1 MRVRHKSASPQITS
15 RLCIAAGKLK
25 EHKSK
30 DSQQHIRGTLH
41 CSPKGPS
48 LYCLWGTISETQA
61 AQTKASRV
69 KCFST
74 SRKRTAL
81 AADRWFAAFR
91 IQRRGVPAAS
101 AHYCAAAVVVPHRQ
115 YRLGPNR

>member
-1 MRVRHKSASPQITS
+1 MPPSNQFRKSQIGF
-15 RLCIAAGKLK
+15 A
-25 EHKSK
+25 
-30 DSQQHIRGTLH
+30 SQQESTRNTKAMRHSNTIRGTH
-41 CSPKGPS
+41 NCSSKGPS

-61 AQTKASRV
+61 APTKASRV

-91 IQRRGVPAAS
+91 IQ
-101 AHYCAAAVVVPHRQ
+101 
-115 YRLGPNR
+115 